1 VVTSFPQR
9 WNKSKVKTRIDPD
22 PNNESDPNPNN
33 ESDPDPNNESDIVE
47 CIIRQIGNNNRRPLE
62 DVFDLA
68 ELIVGQCIGTMF
80 EHHNIA
86 NEKLRFA
93 DFFERSIGNVVGSS
107 INSPYRGIF

>member
-9 WNKSKVKTRIDPD
+9 WNKSGAKTINDPD
-22 PNNESDPNPNN
+22 PNND
-33 ESDPDPNNESDIVE
+33 SDIVE

-62 DVFDLA
+62 NVFDLA

-80 EHHNIA
+80 EHHDIA

-93 DFFERSIGNVVGSS
+93 DFFEGSIGNVVGSS
-107 INSPYRGIF
+107 LRTVYGGIF